1 MSALCRIYEIFVTNI
16 VNFDFIIALSYNV
29 NVHWLQSRA
38 MNKQE
43 ITTINF
49 RRDMPNNSYRTIWI
63 SDLHLGSTQCQA
75 DVLLDFL
82 KYNDSEKLY
91 LVGDIIDFWALSKKM
106 YWPQDHNTV
115 IQKVL
120 RKARH
125 GTQIIYIPGNHDENI
140 RDYDNYVFGDITVK
154 KSDIHTTASGKRLLV
169 VHGDEY
175 DTIARYHRWLAKL
188 GSTAYDFLLEINRC
202 YTRIRRWLGVQS
214 HFSLAGY
221 VKFKVKNAVQFISD
235 YEESIVNTLRDEGVD
250 GVVCGHIHHAEI
262 KDIGGFL
269 YVNTGDFVES
279 CTAIVEHQNGN
290 LELVNWHKTQT
301 ALAYEPL
308 ETERLPTI

>member
-1 MSALCRIYEIFVTNI
+1 MKTN
-16 VNFDFIIALSYNV
+16 A
-29 NVHWLQSRA
+29 
-38 MNKQE
+38 
-43 ITTINF
+43 
-49 RRDMPNNSYRTIWI
+49 YRTIWI

-82 KYNDSEKLY
+82 KYNDSDKLY

-106 YWPQDHNTV
+106 YWPRDHNTV
-115 IQKVL
+115 IQKLL

-125 GTQIIYIPGNHDENI
+125 GTQIIYVPGNHDENV
-140 RDYDNYVFGDITVK
+140 RAYDGYVFGDITVK
-154 KSDIHTTASGKRLLV
+154 NSDIHMTNAGQRLLI

-188 GSTAYDFLLEINRC
+188 GSESYDILLEINR
-202 YTRIRRWLGVQS
+202 YLRTIGRWLGIHS
-214 HFSLAGY
+214 HFSLAAY
-221 VKFKVKNAVQFISD
+221 LKFKVKNVVQFISD

-262 KDIGGFL
+262 KDIAGFL

-279 CTAIVEHQNGN
+279 CTAIVEHLNGS
-290 LELVNWHKTQT
+290 LELVHWYKTET
-301 ALAYEPL
+301 DMDFEVL
-308 ETERLPTI
+308 EANLSSHN